1 MHRDTSL
8 ITKVTTWSASADF
21 LASIDFVRFL
31 TLRFVPARR

>member
-8 ITKVTTWSASADF
+8 ITKVTTSSAGTEL

-31 TLRFVPARR
+31 TLRAVPARR